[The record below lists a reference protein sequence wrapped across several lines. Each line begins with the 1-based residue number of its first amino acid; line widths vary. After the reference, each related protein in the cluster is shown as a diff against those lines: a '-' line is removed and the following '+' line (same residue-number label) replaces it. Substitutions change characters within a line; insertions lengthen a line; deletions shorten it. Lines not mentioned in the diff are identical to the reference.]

1 LKFRLCQISGD
12 AQFRQ
17 AGSGKGG
24 VSMTNTCEMQAL
36 TELRGLT
43 DTELDAVCG
52 GHNHRHFGS
61 QLSNSFNNLLKL
73 FSLFNALEHG
83 FTAINSFN
91 TVAVAQSIVQI
102 AVIIGNNDSVTQV
115 AQNNATI

>member
-1 LKFRLCQISGD
+1 
-12 AQFRQ
+12 
-17 AGSGKGG
+17 
-24 VSMTNTCEMQAL
+24 MTNTCEMQAL

-73 FSLFNALEHG
+73 FSLFNALEQ
-83 FTAINSFN
+83 AINSFN